1 MVGLSEQPDGPPEGR
16 IMNLVIFLIL
26 CVTLIRADD
35 SADISFMYGFLGN
48 LKSNP
53 DSTVVLFDSSTVH
66 TEDEIIINVGY
77 ANNTYFYLIY
87 LDSEG
92 NYSLNDPID
101 LSKLLIN
108 GNEPDTI
115 YPPPVLRGKLKI
127 PTGDETFYLINSRT
141 ALTELIGLFGQY
153 DNDKTPKK
161 LKAKLAKQIQIEL
174 DSLNPE
180 NKQNLASIDSR
191 LDKPVVGGVTFRG
204 DEEDELKNMSLTQ
217 SCRGNSEIAFKKIIL
232 NHQ

>member
-1 MVGLSEQPDGPPEGR
+1 
-16 IMNLVIFLIL
+16 MNLVIFLIL

-53 DSTVVLFDSSTVH
+53 DSTVALFDSSIVH

-87 LDSEG
+87 INSEG
-92 NYSLNDPID
+92 IYSLEYQTN
-101 LSKLLIN
+101 LSDVLIN
-108 GNEPDTI
+108 GNQPDTI
-115 YPPPVLRGKLKI
+115 YPPPVLRGELKI

-161 LKAKLAKQIQIEL
+161 RKEKLARKIQIEI
-174 DSLNPE
+174 DRLNPG
-180 NKQNLASIDSR
+180 NKQKLASIDSR

-204 DEEDELKNMSLTQ
+204 DEDDELKNMSLTH
-217 SCRGNSEIAFKKIIL
+217 SCRGNSDIAIKKIL
-232 NHQ
+232 LLHK